1 MSLAEA
7 ESLAAQ
13 YGIGFEPNPG
23 EPLPTREALQAGLE
37 FIRNI
42 SVSSET
48 VPMDTGDIASDSE
61 NRTCEHGHGVFASM
75 FQYPTLTLGTIQ
87 ESDAYVDLTRHDHE
101 FREWNVPD
109 NWVLDMWVSHVDKDD
124 YPVGHTG
131 WEAKISCRLYIGSS
145 ATPRT
150 RITPSTAPC
159 IRSRVPLYG
168 NGAPVKGCSAVRKEA
183 SCSI

>member
-7 ESLAAQ
+7 ESLTAQ

-48 VPMDTGDIASDSE
+48 VPMDTDDIAFSSDSE
-61 NRTCEHGHGVFASM
+61 NRTCEHRHGAFASM
-75 FQYPTLTLGTIQ
+75 FQYLTLTLGTIQ

-101 FREWNVPD
+101 FREWNIPE

-131 WEAKISCRLYIGSS
+131 WEAKISYRLYYRFVGYTSYNDH
-145 ATPRT
+145 TKYCTVYP
-150 RITPSTAPC
+150 
-159 IRSRVPLYG
+159 
-168 NGAPVKGCSAVRKEA
+168 
-183 SCSI
+183 